1 MGNAFCIKQKK
12 TERGDPCKQSQK
24 GTERKK
30 KKAISTDRETSIQS
44 LPPLPGQDKI
54 RHMSYNM
61 SGKRHR
67 ENYSPPRL
75 SRGSRSRL
83 SCQGSGS
90 QLSRAG
96 TGSWRSRSR
105 SRRTSHSGS
114 DGDGKSEIQDEVRPL
129 DLQGTYNLSV
139 LLHFL
144 FHL

>member
-12 TERGDPCKQSQK
+12 IERGEPCRKSK
-24 GTERKK
+24 KDTERKRGTARK
-30 KKAISTDRETSIQS
+30 TAISTDRETSIQS
-44 LPPLPGQDKI
+44 LPPLPGQDKM

-83 SCQGSGS
+83 SLQGSGS
-90 QLSRAG
+90 QLSHGG

-105 SRRTSHSGS
+105 SRRMSHSGS
-114 DGDGKSEIQDEVRPL
+114 DGDGKSELQDDVPPL
-129 DLQGTYNLSV
+129 DLQGIYI
-139 LLHFL
+139 
-144 FHL
+144 